1 MKNYLLLAGMT
12 ALAFGCAAVPP
23 APLVKPERT
32 GPQSPTKVAPTAVA
46 PSPNIDEPT
55 ETTQSALTK
64 SQEKAELAPPSI
76 SDDTTLAQGPSP
88 SEELAVLVVHSGALI
103 TQVNGDS
110 SLRCMQPDCR
120 IPLPP
125 GTHRVAV
132 KYRDTAT
139 RGGSTVT
146 YASMYPRIVEINLEP
161 GHHYSVTASG
171 RYSHKWW
178 ISIEDQTTNKTVY
191 NDRDKPQ

>member
-1 MKNYLLLAGMT
+1 MKNYVLLVGTAVLA
-12 ALAFGCAAVPP
+12 LGCATAT
-23 APLVKPERT
+23 APLSLPDEPEKV
-32 GPQSPTKVAPTAVA
+32 PAQEAKSPITVARSPKVAKSAETRQRPFATPQDDAQAATPVVSGDAPLQKPTA
-46 PSPNIDEPT
+46 P
-55 ETTQSALTK
+55 
-64 SQEKAELAPPSI
+64 
-76 SDDTTLAQGPSP
+76 
-88 SEELAVLVVHSGALI
+88 EELAVLVVQSGALI

-110 SLRCMQPDCR
+110 SLRCMQPECR

-132 KYRDTAT
+132 KYRDTAK

-146 YASMYPRIVEINLEP
+146 YSSMYPRIVEINLEP
-161 GHHYSVTASG
+161 GHQYAVTASG

-191 NDRDKPQ
+191 DDRDKNQ